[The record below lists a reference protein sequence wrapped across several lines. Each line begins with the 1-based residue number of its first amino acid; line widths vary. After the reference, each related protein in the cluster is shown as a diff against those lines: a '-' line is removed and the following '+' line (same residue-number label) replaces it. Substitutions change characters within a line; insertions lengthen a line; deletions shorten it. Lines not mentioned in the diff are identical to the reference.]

1 VERIFK
7 SGHGTPINLQTD
19 DGTELLTSKFKVL
32 MKSKRLN
39 YYSAFST
46 QKASKVYRFNRTL
59 KELMWREFSFNGK
72 YKWIDMYR
80 KLINKYINRVHRTIK
95 MTARNVNS
103 FDEKHLKIF
112 VASKYRNFRSY

>member
-1 VERIFK
+1 LKFAWGEAFKSINAKNVSLAVERIFK

-59 KELMWREFSFNGK
+59 KELM
-72 YKWIDMYR
+72 
-80 KLINKYINRVHRTIK
+80 
-95 MTARNVNS
+95 
-103 FDEKHLKIF
+103 
-112 VASKYRNFRSY
+112 